1 MDARGLSLLNGLPD
15 ERFVAQ
21 LYLCCGSHEWT
32 HRMLA
37 LRPFASLQHLQA
49 CADYTWWSCPE
60 SEWRASFLCHPRI
73 GGDLSTLRQKY
84 AAATPSAQSSPVE
97 GRNTA
102 WEGEEQG
109 GARAASEATLQA
121 LSAGNAHYEASFD
134 HVFLICATGKSADEM
149 LFALRAR
156 LHNPKEAELLIAT
169 GEQAKITALRLVKLL
184 AALEEERVAPCSS
197 RL

>member
-1 MDARGLSLLNGLPD
+1 M
-15 ERFVAQ
+15 
-21 LYLCCGSHEWT
+21 
-32 HRMLA
+32 
-37 LRPFASLQHLQA
+37 QA
-49 CADYTWWSCPE
+49 CADWAWWSCPE

-84 AAATPSAQSSPVE
+84 ANAPSAE
-97 GRNTA
+97 GRNMA

-121 LSAGNAHYEASFD
+121 LSAGNAQYEASFG
-134 HVFLICATGKSADEM
+134 HVFLICATGKTADEM
-149 LFALRAR
+149 LIALRTR
-156 LHNPKEAELLIAT
+156 LHNSAHAELLIAT

-184 AALEEERVAPCSS
+184 VALEDEHRAPCS